1 MGMRSTCLII
11 CQAASSEDVLTHITT
26 KVVRFNNTHGNFF
39 ISGVYYGKLKS
50 HYHKCYTSSCTVCAM
65 DVNDT
70 VSQIMWLVEE
80 ICSVIVLF

>member
-1 MGMRSTCLII
+1 MYSHTLLPKWYALII
-11 CQAASSEDVLTHITT
+11 HME
-26 KVVRFNNTHGNFF
+26 NFF